1 MKKKKPHKCHIC
13 KYSCSRNSTLT
24 AHVESAHE
32 GKKPYRCSICDYN
45 FSQKNNLKAHVESV
59 HENVKPYNCVICN
72 YSCFEKGWYGKVC
85 GIGRRRK
92 KKRKSQVHYLQL
104 QLFKKGYIDW
114 QNMLNMC
121 MKESRVP
128 FVMSVVHK
136 KLDLKGTW
144 HLCMKEINLTIV
156 LCAVLDAP

>member
-1 MKKKKPHKCHIC
+1 M
-13 KYSCSRNSTLT
+13 
-24 AHVESAHE
+24 
-32 GKKPYRCSICDYN
+32 
-45 FSQKNNLKAHVESV
+45 ESV

-72 YSCFEKGWYGKVC
+72 YSC
-85 GIGRRRK
+85 
-92 KKRKSQVHYLQL
+92 L
-104 QLFKKGYIDW
+104 KKGDMEIYVESVDKEKKTKITSALFAITVVQERIDW